1 MKDRFGID
9 WSRVRNSQRAL
20 PQGVPFWAKPQL
32 GRRMFFRHVA
42 TAVGGYFLMPTRPM
56 ETIAKAS
63 VTTRGTARNV
73 IFILMNGAPSHTDT
87 FDLKEGAW
95 TPAAFKSEEHT
106 SELQSRVDISYA
118 VFCLKKKK

>member
-9 WSRVRNSQRAL
+9 WSRVRSSQRAL

-32 GRRMFFRHVA
+32 GRRMFFRHLA

-63 VTTRGTARNV
+63 VTTRGTARNI
-73 IFILMNGAPSHTDT
+73 IFVLMSGAPSHTDT
-87 FDLKEGAW
+87 R
-95 TPAAFKSEEHT
+95 SEEHT
-106 SELQSRVDISYA
+106 SELQSRLHL
-118 VFCLKKKK
+118 VFRLLLEKK